1 MVEVLCSRSSA
12 LIFAGISMNFP
23 QDRSSQTKIHLNLIS
38 GDKKRICCANFNGT
52 FPIRLKKKQGEN
64 CAKTS
69 KTGSLFFLE
78 GGGIDFQNWQQFLQV
93 ITCFQMFLGT
103 FRSFAAMRQANSIAY
118 YFYWYTYM
126 VLFRDLAKRFYLL
139 DEFSF

>member
-1 MVEVLCSRSSA
+1 
-12 LIFAGISMNFP
+12 MNFP
-23 QDRSSQTKIHLNLIS
+23 QDRSSQTKIHLNFIS
-38 GDKKRICCANFNGT
+38 GDQKRICCVNFNGT
-52 FPIRLKKKQGEN
+52 FPIRLKKKARGKLCEDMNQRLG
-64 CAKTS
+64 
-69 KTGSLFFLE
+69 LFFFFGR
-78 GGGIDFQNWQQFLQV
+78 GGGIDFQNWHQFLQV